1 MQPQIT
7 TDSLLGRF
15 LTEQARRAQTTV
27 EVGTGGGQG
36 STVCIHEGMSD
47 NALFYTIEADLRN
60 FKEVRTNTP
69 LSVIPLYGVLHRH
82 VRPVSDHPC
91 ASFMKAV
98 HEMHAHET
106 KITADAPL
114 ITFPSSF
121 KIDLLFLDGGEF
133 TTNGDFMELADQS
146 RTIVIDDCNPEK
158 ACKTS
163 NLYVTMKDRPQW
175 WTCLADHIDDRNG
188 WACFERVR
196 P

>member
-15 LTEQARRAQTTV
+15 LTEQARRAQTIV
-27 EVGTGGGQG
+27 EVGAGGGQG
-36 STVCIHEGMSD
+36 STVCIHEGMPD

-60 FKEVRTNTP
+60 FKEVRANVP

-91 ASFMKAV
+91 ASFMTAV

-106 KITADAPL
+106 KITATAPL
-114 ITFPSSF
+114 ITFPASF

-133 TTNGDFMELADQS
+133 TTWDDFLELADQS
-146 RTIVIDDCNPEK
+146 RTIVIDDCNFEK

-163 NLYVTMKDRPQW
+163 AVREFLMGRNG
-175 WTCLADHIDDRNG
+175 WTCLADHIEDRNG